1 MSPWGACRVCAT
13 RERKRARG
21 SETGATPPPSRASKA
36 ARSDHRDA
44 ATSGT
49 PREEAEVSPYG
60 AHLS

>member
-1 MSPWGACRVCAT
+1 MSPWGACKVVRDQGT
-13 RERKRARG
+13 RARG
-21 SETGATPPPSRASKA
+21 SDTGATPPPSRASKA

-49 PREEAEVSPYG
+49 PREEAEVSSYG